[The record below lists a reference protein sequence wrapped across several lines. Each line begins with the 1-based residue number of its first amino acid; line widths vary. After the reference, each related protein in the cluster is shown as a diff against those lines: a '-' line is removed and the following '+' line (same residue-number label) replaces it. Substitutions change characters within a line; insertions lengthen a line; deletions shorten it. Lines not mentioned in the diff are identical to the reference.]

1 MFAGFMLIVFGIMIA
16 VFPEL
21 LSIIVASVLIL
32 FGTALIFVGY
42 RYKKIHRKPDSSFAD
57 FFFRF

>member
-1 MFAGFMLIVFGIMIA
+1 MAFGILLVIA
-16 VFPEL
+16 GILIAIYPPL

-32 FGTALIFVGY
+32 FGVTITMIGY
-42 RYKKIHRKPDSSFAD
+42 RIKKMQKRFDDPFVD